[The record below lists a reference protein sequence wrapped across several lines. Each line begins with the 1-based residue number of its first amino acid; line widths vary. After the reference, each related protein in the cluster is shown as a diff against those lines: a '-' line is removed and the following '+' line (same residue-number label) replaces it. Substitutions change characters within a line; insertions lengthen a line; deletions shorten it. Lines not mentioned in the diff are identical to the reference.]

1 MQKLIN
7 KYFKKLCSDNNLI
20 NDNDEVVI
28 GKAKDII
35 QRLKEEVEYVN
46 NPENDVDEESIEF
59 ITQETKELIEEIE
72 SKYKNK
78 NDIIEIRVHP
88 MTDFYTLVEKE
99 NLYNDLK
106 EYYEEEIEDED

>member
-35 QRLKEEVEYVN
+35 QRLKEESEYVN

-59 ITQETKELIEEIE
+59 ITQETKELIEDIE

-78 NDIIEIRVHP
+78 NNIIGIRIHP
-88 MTDFYTLVEKE
+88 MTDFYMLVPEKI
-99 NLYNDLK
+99 LYDELK
-106 EYYEEEIEDED
+106 QYYEEAIEDED